1 MEASSFKSLKTVSK
15 KKKKMSIEKE
25 GWAEMLR
32 ASGREDQMGEAN
44 KLSAFNKR
52 AG

>member
-1 MEASSFKSLKTVSK
+1 MEASSFKSLKAVS